1 MNDDLLSVPG
11 EFAAIQLPLG
21 EITPYSLSLPRL
33 TPFAQWEEI
42 GLLVSK
48 IQGASSWW
56 IGDLILAGE
65 SLYGDRIY
73 NESIALTHYDYA
85 TLQNKKWVSRV
96 FPVARRRRELTYSHH
111 QEVASNADLP
121 EGDQDNLLE
130 QAVQNKWS
138 SKDLRKKL
146 REIVKAR
153 HRGSADD
160 LIKLTFAFRQDQV
173 DEIEEILARCQQR
186 TQMPEREDCL
196 LFMLRS
202 FPLE

>member
-1 MNDDLLSVPG
+1 MNDDLMSVPG

-85 TLQNKKWVSRV
+85 TIQNKKWVSKV
-96 FPVARRRRELTYSHH
+96 FPVARRRPELTYSHH
-111 QEVASNADLP
+111 QEVASNADLS
-121 EGDQDNLLE
+121 EADQDTLLE

-146 REIVKAR
+146 REIVRAR
-153 HRGSADD
+153 QGRADD
-160 LIKLTFAFRQDQV
+160 LIKLTFMFRQDQV
-173 DEIEEILARCQQR
+173 DEIETILIRCQQQ
-186 TQMPEREDCL
+186 THMPEREDCL
-196 LFMLRS
+196 LFMLRL
-202 FPLE
+202 FG